1 MSLYPTQFKNKFQI
15 TDPTNSTDA
24 SGATGSFAT
33 LGGVS
38 IAQDVY
44 VGGNVTVGGIIN
56 QPTDAVTAVTINYS
70 NVLPGPSDTTIG
82 LIPNTNV
89 AGSFMIFVNNQLTSG
104 ATAILFASRSTTTV
118 AGNVGKLSSASFNDV
133 TNSYVADL
141 NIIWQASTGIQLYY
155 TNTGSALVTTTY
167 NVRVLQA

>member
-1 MSLYPTQFKNKFQI
+1 MSIYPSQFKNKLQI

-33 LGGVS
+33 LGGAS
-38 IAQDVY
+38 IAQDLH
-44 VGGNVTVGGIIN
+44 VGGTIN
-56 QPTDAVTAVTINYS
+56 QSSDFISPLTLNYS
-70 NVLPGPSDTTIG
+70 NTTPTNTTQG

-104 ATAILFASRSTTTV
+104 ATAIFFGSRSTTTA
-118 AGNVGKLSSASFNDV
+118 AGTVGKLSSASFDDV
-133 TNSYVADL
+133 TNSYIADL
-141 NIIWQASTGIQLYY
+141 NIIWQPNTGIQMYY
-155 TNTGSALVTTTY
+155 TNAGSALITSTY